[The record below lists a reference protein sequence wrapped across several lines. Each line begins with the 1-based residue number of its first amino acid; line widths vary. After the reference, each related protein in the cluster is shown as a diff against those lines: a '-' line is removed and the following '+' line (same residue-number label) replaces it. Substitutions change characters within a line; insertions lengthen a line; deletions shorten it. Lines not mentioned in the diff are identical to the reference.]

1 MIGDAPRFPYDL
13 RGPDNYRLAMGLRR
27 TFPINERL
35 NFVFGIDGA
44 NLTNHTTFGNNAG
57 NNQIQVNVNSAS
69 FGTLNFASADP
80 RSFQFSGRIN
90 F

>member
-1 MIGDAPRFPYDL
+1 MTDRLRF
-13 RGPDNYRLAMGLRR
+13 
-27 TFPINERL
+27 I
-35 NFVFGIDGA
+35 FGVDGA

-57 NNQIQVNVNSAS
+57 NNQINVNVNSSS

-80 RSFQFSGRIN
+80 RDFQFSGRIQ